1 MKANAD
7 TCPICGGNKTEG
19 KTTFTADLQQTLVVV
34 RDVPATICSL
44 CGNEW
49 IADEIASVL
58 EKIVQEAKKK
68 SHVFEVTQFR
78 KAA

>member
-1 MKANAD
+1 MKANVD
-7 TCPICGGNKTEG
+7 TCPVCGGSKAEG
-19 KTTFTADLQQTLVVV
+19 RTTFTADLKQTLVVV

-58 EKIVQEAKKK
+58 EKIVQEAKNK
-68 SHVFEVTQFR
+68 SHIFEVTKFS